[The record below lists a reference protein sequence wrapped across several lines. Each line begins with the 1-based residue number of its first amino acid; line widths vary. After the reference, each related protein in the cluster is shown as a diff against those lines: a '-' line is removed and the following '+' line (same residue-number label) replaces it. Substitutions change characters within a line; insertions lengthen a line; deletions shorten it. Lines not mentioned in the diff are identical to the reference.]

1 NVSAKDL
8 GTSKAQSI
16 TITGTSSLSEEEI
29 KRMVREAEQKAEE
42 DRRRKEEAD
51 LRNQA
56 DSMIYQAEKTIK
68 DLGDKAEQSK
78 IEQVNKAV
86 TELREALQGTDLE
99 LIRQKMNNLTT
110 PLYEMSAAMYQQQT
124 ENAQQAQPGFEQGQT
139 AGSEE
144 KGEKVVDADYEI
156 KDEK

>member
-1 NVSAKDL
+1 
-8 GTSKAQSI
+8 
-16 TITGTSSLSEEEI
+16 
-29 KRMVREAEQKAEE
+29 MVREAEQKAEE

-56 DSMIYQAEKTIK
+56 DSMIYQAEKAIK

-78 IEQVNKAV
+78 VEQVNRAV

-99 LIRQKMNNLTT
+99 LIRQKMDNLTT
-110 PLYEMSAAMYQQQT
+110 PLYEMSAAMYQQQA
-124 ENAQQAQPGFEQGQT
+124 EKAQQNQQGFDQGQT
-139 AGSEE
+139 VGGEE
-144 KGEKVVDADYEI
+144 KKEEVVDADYEI